1 MKIGLFVGNDKE
13 IRGPYKVAANLL
25 AGLSKIGVEVSVGK
39 VEEFTGCLRSG
50 VQGYYDLPR
59 DTLMGPNLIVLPTDD
74 SIIWTLYKN
83 FVVPSEWVKTLYKS
97 CYLCDDSNISVWPVG
112 IDTEKFND
120 LNRKKDIDCLIYAK
134 GREIGELGKLL
145 DRNGL
150 SSVVLTYGLYQEAQL
165 VEYTK
170 RCKFC
175 ILLTGTES
183 QGIAYMEILSSGL
196 PCFVLDT
203 KTWNSAP
210 VTSVPYFSDQCGMIC
225 GSDMY
230 TDFNKFLKNLDNYI
244 PRRYITEYHTLEKS
258 ATRYVDLLIEGKK
271 HV

>member
-25 AGLSKIGVEVSVGK
+25 AGLFKIGVEVSISK
-39 VEEFTGCLRSG
+39 TEEFTGCLRSG

-74 SIIWTLYKN
+74 PTIWPLYKN
-83 FVVPSEWVKTLYKS
+83 FVVPSKWVLDVYKL
-97 CYLCDDSNISVWPVG
+97 CYLCNDSNISIWPVG
-112 IDTEKFND
+112 IDTDRFND
-120 LNRKKDIDCLIYAK
+120 LDRKKDIDCLIYAK
-134 GREIGELGKLL
+134 GREVSELGDLL
-145 DRNGL
+145 SKRGL
-150 SSVVLTYGLYQEAQL
+150 SNVTLTYGLYNEAQL

-196 PCFVLDT
+196 PCFVFDT
-203 KTWNSAP
+203 KTWRSAP
-210 VTSVPYFSDQCGMIC
+210 ATSVPYFSDQCGKIC
-225 GSDMY
+225 GSDPSK
-230 TDFNKFLKNLDNYI
+230 DFDEFLNNLDKYN
-244 PRRYITEYHTLEKS
+244 PRQYITEYHTLAKA
-258 ATRYVDLLIEGKK
+258 ATRYIDLLIEGKK